1 MWNSGISNVKYQLPV
16 VTSKYILSTSKRHIM
31 SPHEKNLIMHTTYF
45 YCYMNRV
52 QEFISIRALF
62 KRGMH
67 YNVTAIINYDT
78 SVIYN
83 VINNKRHHTAGTVPK
98 YNRKL

>member
-1 MWNSGISNVKYQLPV
+1 
-16 VTSKYILSTSKRHIM
+16 M

-45 YCYMNRV
+45 YCYINRF

-67 YNVTAIINYDT
+67 YNETAIINYDT
-78 SVIYN
+78 SVIDN
-83 VINNKRHHTAGTVPK
+83 VINYKDTTLPEQFQNTIQNCRKRHIHDHHFPLFVQA
-98 YNRKL
+98 LQ